1 MASTYRGTNSYR
13 DAHRRRSPHEP
24 SVWGQ
29 AVVLDSLPLREE
41 FRGRAAYGAPQL
53 DLDVRLNTNENPYPP
68 TADLIVDLVSEV
80 NKIASGLNRY
90 PDRDCRVLRRELA
103 RYVSAY
109 TGVEV
114 TEHNIWAANGS
125 NEVLQELLQAF
136 GGPGRRALGFTP
148 SYSMHPILSAGTCTQ
163 FVDCPRREENGFAID
178 VDSAVDTIKKH
189 RPSVVFVTTPNNP
202 TGGVTPLDDIRVL
215 LDAVSDPHVDGI
227 VIVDEAYGEF
237 DDGPSAC
244 ELLADYPGRL
254 VVSRTMSKA
263 FDFAGGRLGY
273 FVAAPAFVE
282 AVMLV
287 RLPYHL
293 SALAQAA
300 ATVALRYSADTLASV
315 DKIVIERGR
324 VQNALLDL
332 GFHVV
337 PSKSNFL
344 FFAVLPEECAE
355 TGRKDISSGC
365 RVGHDDRR
373 DAGGSATLSRRDL
386 TRVAWR
392 EFLDR
397 GVLIRDV
404 GVDGY
409 LRVTIGLPTE
419 NDRFLEAARE
429 YAIDHGVL
437 Q

>member
-1 MASTYRGTNSYR
+1 M
-13 DAHRRRSPHEP
+13 
-24 SVWGQ
+24 
-29 AVVLDSLPLREE
+29 
-41 FRGRAAYGAPQL
+41 
-53 DLDVRLNTNENPYPP
+53 
-68 TADLIVDLVSEV
+68 
-80 NKIASGLNRY
+80 
-90 PDRDCRVLRRELA
+90 
-103 RYVSAY
+103 
-109 TGVEV
+109 
-114 TEHNIWAANGS
+114 
-125 NEVLQELLQAF
+125 
-136 GGPGRRALGFTP
+136 
-148 SYSMHPILSAGTCTQ
+148 
-163 FVDCPRREENGFAID
+163 
-178 VDSAVDTIKKH
+178 
-189 RPSVVFVTTPNNP
+189 
-202 TGGVTPLDDIRVL
+202 
-215 LDAVSDPHVDGI
+215 
-227 VIVDEAYGEF
+227 
-237 DDGPSAC
+237 
-244 ELLADYPGRL
+244 
-254 VVSRTMSKA
+254 
-263 FDFAGGRLGY
+263 
-273 FVAAPAFVE
+273 
-282 AVMLV
+282 
-287 RLPYHL
+287 
-293 SALAQAA
+293 
-300 ATVALRYSADTLASV
+300 ALRYSADTLASV